1 MICPKCNAENTVGTF
16 CNSCGS
22 QLNSSL
28 ESTTSDLAEVTQP
41 SNEANPPKK
50 GKAKQIVIGSV
61 AIAAVIAAVGVYSL
75 TKESPAAPQLRE
87 LCKILDPIDFA
98 QTNTDNKGDLL
109 DKIEPILIQAN
120 DADSEAAQPFNEIN
134 SIIKKAKLDSDRT
147 NNKMAQYLVFGET
160 SDLLEANELLDSV
173 IAAGEK
179 AEVDIDIAC
188 SNYGS

>member
-16 CNSCGS
+16 CNLCGS

-87 LCKILDPIDFA
+87 LCKILEPVDFMK
-98 QTNTDNKGDLL
+98 TSSNDKGALL
-109 DKIEPILIQAN
+109 DEIQPILIQAN
-120 DADSEAAQPFNEIN
+120 NADSEATQPFNEIN
-134 SIIKKAKLDSDRT
+134 TAMKKAKSDSDES
-147 NNKMAQYLVFGET
+147 NEKMAYYIVFEDV
-160 SDLLEANELLDSV
+160 SSLLEANELLDSV